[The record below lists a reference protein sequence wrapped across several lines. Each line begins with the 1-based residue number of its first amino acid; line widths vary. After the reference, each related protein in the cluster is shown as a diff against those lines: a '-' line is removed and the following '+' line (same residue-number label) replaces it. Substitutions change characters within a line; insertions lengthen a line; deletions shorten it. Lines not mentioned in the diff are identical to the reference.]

1 MTTRK
6 LTVHILLSIG
16 CISIMFWSMISS
28 INRETIIKYTFYKV
42 KVDDWSKTKV
52 GKQKDYLESIYN
64 SRK

>member
-6 LTVHILLSIG
+6 LTVHLLLSAG